1 MKQKAK
7 VIIFVH
13 LYNDFSGSP
22 CVLKDAIE
30 SLDGTGVEPIL
41 FTSQHRGFLSD
52 LAIKK
57 QTVPYLYSNKAL
69 IKLLFYVFSQFYLF
83 FFLSFC
89 LLKIRISG
97 KHVEVVANTILPAAA
112 VLAGKLF
119 AHRTVS
125 YVHELAVQSKLLS
138 FFLKNIALK
147 CSDRRIYV
155 SQFLKESYFDE
166 QGDVLL
172 NGLRGDLSEY
182 VAKLSY
188 QELIECKLSHFR
200 VLFVGNLR
208 EYKGFWA
215 FLKLAR
221 LRPNMCFE
229 AVINASESEF
239 DAFRKTADIPINVNV
254 VLRPKDLAESYQKAF
269 VLLNLSDTRFVKET
283 FGMTILEGF
292 AFACPAIVPS
302 EGGHH
307 DFCSTNNSLSADVL
321 AIEDVL
327 THLDSLSL
335 NQGKWL
341 ELSKGAFE
349 TAQKLTNL
357 EYKKRIKR
365 YLLGF

>member
-30 SLDGTGVEPIL
+30 SLDGTGVERIL

-57 QTVPYLYSNKAL
+57 QTVPYLYSNKTL
-69 IKLLFYVFSQFYLF
+69 IKLLFYVISQFYLF

-89 LLKIRISG
+89 LLKMRISG

-138 FFLKNIALK
+138 FFLKNIVLK
-147 CSDRRIYV
+147 CSDRRLYV

-239 DAFRKTADIPINVNV
+239 DAFRKRFRSCD
-254 VLRPKDLAESYQKAF
+254 
-269 VLLNLSDTRFVKET
+269 VLLIDGIPRLSGSNYNEAKRFVT
-283 FGMTILEGF
+283 LIDTLYEGDVRLI
-292 AFACPAIVPS
+292 A
-302 EGGHH
+302 
-307 DFCSTNNSLSADVL
+307 SAEAEPEALYVAGTGVFEFERTASRL
-321 AIEDVL
+321 REM
-327 THLDSLSL
+327 
-335 NQGKWL
+335 QGADWGSGKN
-341 ELSKGAFE
+341 
-349 TAQKLTNL
+349 T
-357 EYKKRIKR
+357 
-365 YLLGF
+365 